1 MPEKETKTSEETT
14 KPSDP
19 KPAPVEEKQSIT
31 QHTITLNGQEIA
43 YTATAGTYVL
53 KEEDGTAKASIF
65 YVAYTRTDL
74 ATASDGDAHPGDRPI
89 TFSFN
94 GGPGSSSVWMHLG
107 MLGPRMAAMN
117 EDGTAPPPPYRPSD
131 NPHSLL
137 DVTDLVFI
145 DPVSTGYSRPAPGE
159 EADQFHGVE
168 KDVESV
174 GEFIRLW
181 TTREGRWTSP
191 KFLIGESYGTT
202 RAAALSGHLQDR
214 HGMFLNGILLIS
226 VVLNFQ
232 TLDFNPGNDLPFIL
246 FLPTFAATAWYH
258 GKLDADLQADL
269 WATLDQVEAFAAGD
283 YTLALMQG
291 AALPAHKRTEIVAQL
306 ARFTGLPKDY
316 VEQTNLRIN
325 IFRFVKELLRDQRVT
340 VGRLDSR
347 FTGVDRDAAGENFEY
362 DPSYAAIQGLYT
374 AVLNDYLR
382 RELNFQSDLPYEI
395 LTSLYEKWDY
405 GQHANKYLNVA
416 ETLRG
421 AMSKNPHLRI
431 FVANGYFD
439 LATPYFAT
447 EYTLNHL
454 EIEPPRHENI
464 RMAYYPAGHMMYLLP
479 ASLAQI
485 KQDMAGFIAAPWPAG
500 ITPRRGMGRKGRS

>member
-1 MPEKETKTSEETT
+1 MPEKEPKKTDKPTDETA
-14 KPSDP
+14 KPAES
-19 KPAPVEEKQSIT
+19 KPAPVEEKQSVT
-31 QHTITLNGQEIA
+31 QHTATIGGKQIA
-43 YTATAGTYVL
+43 YTVTAGTYVL
-53 KEEDGTAKASIF
+53 KEEDDKAKASIF

-74 ATASDGDAHPGDRPI
+74 GTDAHPADRPI

-107 MLGPRMAAMN
+107 MLGPRMAAVN
-117 EDGTAPPPPYRPSD
+117 DDGTVPPPPYRPTD

-168 KDVESV
+168 KDVETV

-181 TTREGRWTSP
+181 TSREGRWSSP

-214 HGMFLNGILLIS
+214 HGLFLNGILLIS

-232 TLDFNPGNDLPFIL
+232 TLDFNPGNDLPHIL
-246 FLPTFAATAWYH
+246 FLPTYAATAWYH
-258 GKLDADLQADL
+258 KRLGADLQTDL
-269 WATLDQVEAFAAGD
+269 RATLDQVEAFAAGE

-291 AALPAHKRTEIVAQL
+291 SALPSDKRAEIVAQL
-306 ARFTGLPKDY
+306 IRFTGLSPDY
-316 VEQTNLRIN
+316 VERTNLRVN
-325 IFRFVKELLRDQRVT
+325 IFRFVKELLRDERRT
-340 VGRLDSR
+340 LGRLDSR
-347 FTGVDRDAAGENFEY
+347 FTGTDRDAAGEQNEY
-362 DPSYAAIQGLYT
+362 DPSYSAIQGLYT

-382 RELNFQSDLPYEI
+382 RELKFESDLPYEI

-405 GQHANKYLNVA
+405 GKHANKYLNVA

-421 AMSKNPHLRI
+421 AMSKNPYLRI

-454 EIEPPRHENI
+454 DIEPPLHDNI
-464 RMAYYPAGHMMYLLP
+464 TMHYYPAGHMMYLLP

-485 KQDMAGFIAAPWPAG
+485 KQDMAAFLAASVPAAVAEAA
-500 ITPRRGMGRKGRS
+500 

>member
-1 MPEKETKTSEETT
+1 MSKDDLQKTETSTTPDKTDEPTN
-14 KPSDP
+14 PN
-19 KPAPVEEKQSIT
+19 PAPVEEKQSIT
-31 QHTITLNGQEIA
+31 QHTLTIGGQEIS
-43 YTATAGTYVL
+43 YRATAGTYVL
-53 KEEDGTAKASIF
+53 KEDDGTAKASIF

-74 ATASDGDAHPGDRPI
+74 GGDGGDAHPGDRPV

-117 EDGTAPPPPYRPSD
+117 ADGTAPPPPYRPTD

-145 DPVSTGYSRPAPGE
+145 DPVSTGYSRPALGE

-191 KFLIGESYGTT
+191 KYLIGESYGTT
-202 RAAALSGHLQDR
+202 RAAALSGYLLDR

-246 FLPTFAATAWYH
+246 FLPTYTATAWYH
-258 GKLDADLQADL
+258 NRLDPDLQADL
-269 WATLDQVEAFAAGD
+269 RATLDQVETFAAGE
-283 YTLALMQG
+283 YASALFKG
-291 AALPAHKRTEIVAQL
+291 SALTAAERAQIVAQL
-306 ARFTGLPKDY
+306 ARFTGLPEDY
-316 VEQTNLRIN
+316 IERTNLRVN
-325 IFRFVKELLRDQRVT
+325 IFRFVKELLRDRRVT

-347 FTGVDRDAAGENFEY
+347 FTGADRDAAGERFEY

-382 RELNFQSDLPYEI
+382 RELDFENDMPYEI
-395 LTSLYEKWDY
+395 LSGLYEKWNY
-405 GQHANKYLNVA
+405 GKYANKYLNVA

-421 AMSKNPHLRI
+421 AMTKNPHMQI

-454 EIEPPRHENI
+454 EIEPSLHDNI
-464 RMAYYPAGHMMYLLP
+464 QMAYYPAGHMMYLLP

-485 KQDMAGFIAAPWPAG
+485 KQDMAAFITAQD
-500 ITPRRGMGRKGRS
+500 